1 MKTILNRRTT
11 SGGRLVKQTLFRIL
25 EIFFVLVWLFPL
37 IWLILTSL
45 KPEADVVTKTL
56 SFWPKKIT
64 FGNYVKAFTS
74 TYILRWMMN
83 SIIISFVTMAITLAV
98 DAPIAYAFAKIR
110 FPGRAVLFWLV
121 MAGMMIPFQVL
132 IIPLYLQFNSMGLVN
147 TLASA
152 VIPRLALPIGI
163 FIMKQFYEGIPA
175 ALEEA
180 AFMDGAGRFSVF
192 FKIILPLGKAAM
204 ATVMILSFINAWNDF
219 LWPLIAINDT
229 VKYTITVGIA
239 NFQGTHGTQ
248 YALIMA
254 GAVIASIPQFIFY
267 FFFRKNIIAGIAST
281 GIKG

>member
-1 MKTILNRRTT
+1 MNLRAQR
-11 SGGRLVKQTLFRIL
+11 SAKQMLYV
-25 EIFFVLVWLFPL
+25 VLQVMVVLLWLFPL
-37 IWLILTSL
+37 FWLLLTSL
-45 KPEADVVTKTL
+45 KPEADVVTRTL
-56 SFWPKKIT
+56 QFWPKRIT
-64 FGNYVKAFTS
+64 FSNYAKAFTS
-74 TYILRWMMN
+74 TYIMRWMLN
-83 SIIISFVTMAITLAV
+83 SIIVSAVTMVFTLV
-98 DAPIAYAFAKIR
+98 IDAPIAYMFAKIK
-110 FPGRAVLFWLV
+110 FPGRSILFWIV

-132 IIPLYLQFNSMGLVN
+132 IIPLYLQFNAMGLIN
-147 TLASA
+147 TLTAA
-152 VIPRLALPIGI
+152 IIPRLALPIGI
-163 FIMKQFYEGIPA
+163 FILKQFYEGIPT

-180 AFMDGAGRFSVF
+180 AFIDGATRYSIFM
-192 FKIILPLGKAAM
+192 KIILPLGKAAM
-204 ATVMILSFINAWNDF
+204 ATVMILSLINAWNDF

>member
-1 MKTILNRRTT
+1 
-11 SGGRLVKQTLFRIL
+11 
-25 EIFFVLVWLFPL
+25 
-37 IWLILTSL
+37 L
-45 KPEADVVTKTL
+45 KPEADIVTKTL

-98 DAPIAYAFAKIR
+98 DAPIAYAFAKIK